1 MGKIDKY
8 NMGLDYLTKYD
19 FKNKEKNLNDY
30 ITYMLNR
37 SIIMFKYHNLP
48 DTMPQREIELLLQCN
63 GWGCVCEINGNL
75 YCLNGGLGGLPNA
88 YNMPTEIIITNPYLK
103 YNKTLKIDEECV
115 IIPNDSMYIGL
126 LPLYNRYCTML
137 VENDITMILATVN
150 KRVQNLLSA
159 NDDNTVESAKE
170 FLKKVYNGEI
180 GVIAES
186 KLFDSLKVNAS
197 SVNSTVSMTELF
209 EFEQYVKASLYNEI
223 GLSAN
228 YNMKR
233 ERLTSA
239 EVETNTDNL
248 YPLVDDMIN
257 QRRKAVEKINE
268 MFGTNIEV
276 EFNSSWDNRPFNGAS
291 IHNTVEEVGNEE
303 LEMNGVATNETTADN
318 GGETDV
324 YTTDRSDV
332 ATDDEN
338 VDKDVENVDI
348 EEKEETENVSDETS
362 ENGGTAET
370 SNDDETTDETNAE
383 TEDET
388 TEEKEVETKEEKTE
402 ETKEETTEK
411 TDDEKPVEDEETE
424 DEKEDEK

>member
-8 NMGLDYLTKYD
+8 NMGLEYITKYD

-37 SIIMFKYHNLP
+37 SVTMFKYHNLP

-63 GWGCVCEINGNL
+63 GWGCVCEIDGNL
-75 YCLNGGLGGLPNA
+75 YCLNGGLGGVPNA
-88 YNMPTEIIITNPYLK
+88 YNMPTEIIINNPYLN
-103 YNKTLKIDEECV
+103 YNKTLTIDTDCV
-115 IIPNDSMYIGL
+115 IIPNDSMYVGL
-126 LPLYNRYCTML
+126 LPMYNRYCTML

-159 NDDNTVESAKE
+159 NDDNTVESAKN
-170 FLKKVYNGEI
+170 FLKKVFDGEL

-268 MFGTNIEV
+268 MFGTNIEI

-291 IHNTVEEVGNEE
+291 IHNVEEEVNGSE
-303 LEMNGVATNETTADN
+303 LVTE
-318 GGETDV
+318 
-324 YTTDRSDV
+324 
-332 ATDDEN
+332 
-338 VDKDVENVDI
+338 DVENVGDNVENPDSEVVEDVEKA
-348 EEKEETENVSDETS
+348 EERGETETQ
-362 ENGGTAET
+362 
-370 SNDDETTDETNAE
+370 NDDE
-383 TEDET
+383 
-388 TEEKEVETKEEKTE
+388 
-402 ETKEETTEK
+402 K
-411 TDDEKPVEDEETE
+411 TDETE
-424 DEKEDEK
+424 DEKEVETEEETTTETEETEEKTDEEIEEEKEDEEKKNV

>member
-1 MGKIDKY
+1 MGNIDKY
-8 NMGLDYLTKYD
+8 NMGLEYITKYD

-37 SIIMFKYHNLP
+37 SVTMFKYHNLP

-63 GWGCVCEINGNL
+63 GWGCVCEIDGNL
-75 YCLNGGLGGLPNA
+75 YCLNGGLGGVPNA
-88 YNMPTEIIITNPYLK
+88 YNMPTEIIINNPYLN
-103 YNKTLKIDEECV
+103 YNKTLTIDTDCV
-115 IIPNDSMYIGL
+115 IMPNDSMYIGL
-126 LPLYNRYCTML
+126 LPMYNRYCTML

-159 NDDNTVESAKE
+159 NDDNTVESAKN
-170 FLKKVYNGEI
+170 FLKKVFDGEL

-268 MFGTNIEV
+268 MFGTNIEI

-291 IHNTVEEVGNEE
+291 IHNVEEEVNGSE
-303 LEMNGVATNETTADN
+303 LVTE
-318 GGETDV
+318 
-324 YTTDRSDV
+324 
-332 ATDDEN
+332 
-338 VDKDVENVDI
+338 DVENVGDNVENPDSEVVEDVGKA
-348 EEKEETENVSDETS
+348 EERGETETQ
-362 ENGGTAET
+362 
-370 SNDDETTDETNAE
+370 NDDEKTDETETETNDVSEEETTTE

-388 TEEKEVETKEEKTE
+388 NVEKT
-402 ETKEETTEK
+402 
-411 TDDEKPVEDEETE
+411 EETE
-424 DEKEDEK
+424 DEKEVETEEETTTETEEETEEKTDEETEEEKEDEEKKNV

>member
-1 MGKIDKY
+1 MGNIDKY
-8 NMGLDYLTKYD
+8 NMGLEYITKYD

-37 SIIMFKYHNLP
+37 SVTMFKYHNLP

-75 YCLNGGLGGLPNA
+75 YCLNGGLGGIPNA
-88 YNMPTEIIITNPYLK
+88 YNMPTEIIINNPYLN
-103 YNKTLKIDEECV
+103 YNKTLTIDTDCV
-115 IIPNDSMYIGL
+115 IIPNDSMYVGL
-126 LPLYNRYCTML
+126 LPMYNRYCTML

-159 NDDNTVESAKE
+159 NDDNTVESAKN
-170 FLKKVYNGEI
+170 FLKKVFDGEL

-186 KLFDSLKVNAS
+186 KLFDSLKVNTS

-268 MFGTNIEV
+268 MFGTNIEI

-291 IHNTVEEVGNEE
+291 IHNVEEEVNGSE
-303 LEMNGVATNETTADN
+303 LVTE
-318 GGETDV
+318 
-324 YTTDRSDV
+324 
-332 ATDDEN
+332 
-338 VDKDVENVDI
+338 DVENVVDNVENPDSEVI
-348 EEKEETENVSDETS
+348 EDVGKAEERGKTETQ
-362 ENGGTAET
+362 
-370 SNDDETTDETNAE
+370 NDDEKTDETETETNDVSEEETTTE

-388 TEEKEVETKEEKTE
+388 NV
-402 ETKEETTEK
+402 
-411 TDDEKPVEDEETE
+411 ETE
-424 DEKEDEK
+424 DEKEVETEEETTTETEEKTDEETEEKTDEETEEEKEDEEKKNV

>member
-8 NMGLDYLTKYD
+8 NIGLEYITRYD

-37 SIIMFKYHNLP
+37 SVTMFKYHNLP

-63 GWGCVCEINGNL
+63 GWGCVCEIDGDL
-75 YCLNGGLGGLPNA
+75 YCLNGGLGGVPNA
-88 YNMPTEIIITNPYLK
+88 YNMPTEIIINNPYLN
-103 YNKTLKIDEECV
+103 YNKTLTIDTDCV

-126 LPLYNRYCTML
+126 LPMYNRYCTML

-159 NDDNTVESAKE
+159 NDDNTVESAKN
-170 FLKKVYNGEI
+170 FLKKVFDGEL

-268 MFGTNIEV
+268 MFGTNIEI

-291 IHNTVEEVGNEE
+291 IHNVEEEVNGSELVTEDVSEE
-303 LEMNGVATNETTADN
+303 ETT
-318 GGETDV
+318 T
-324 YTTDRSDV
+324 
-332 ATDDEN
+332 
-338 VDKDVENVDI
+338 
-348 EEKEETENVSDETS
+348 
-362 ENGGTAET
+362 
-370 SNDDETTDETNAE
+370 E

-388 TEEKEVETKEEKTE
+388 NVEKTEKTEDEKELETEEETTTETEEKTDEETEEKTDEEKEVEK
-402 ETKEETTEK
+402 
-411 TDDEKPVEDEETE
+411 EDEEKKN
-424 DEKEDEK
+424 D

>member
-1 MGKIDKY
+1 MSKIDKY

-19 FKNKEKNLNDY
+19 FKDKSKNLNDY

-37 SIIMFKYHNLP
+37 SIVMFKYHNLP
-48 DTMPQREIELLLQCN
+48 ETMPQREIELLLQCN
-63 GWGCVCEINGNL
+63 GWGCVCEIDGNL
-75 YCLNGGLGGLPNA
+75 YCLNGGLGGVPNA
-88 YNMPTEIIITNPYLK
+88 YNMPTEIVISNPYLK
-103 YNKTLKIDEECV
+103 YNKTLTIDKDCI
-115 IIPNDSMYIGL
+115 IIPNDSMYSGL

-248 YPLVDDMIN
+248 YPLVDDMLN
-257 QRRKAVEKINE
+257 QRRKALEKINE

-291 IHNTVEEVGNEE
+291 VHNTTEEIGIEN
-303 LEMNGVATNETTADN
+303 LETT
-318 GGETDV
+318 
-324 YTTDRSDV
+324 
-332 ATDDEN
+332 
-338 VDKDVENVDI
+338 DVENVVESGDNSESEKI
-348 EEKEETENVSDETS
+348 EDVESS

-370 SNDDETTDETNAE
+370 SNDDETSTETEDETNAE
-383 TEDET
+383 TTDET
-388 TEEKEVETKEEKTE
+388 TEETENETDVETTEETEEEIEVETEEERTVE
-402 ETKEETTEK
+402 
-411 TDDEKPVEDEETE
+411 TDDETE
-424 DEKEDEK
+424 DETEEEKEDEENKNA

>member
-8 NMGLDYLTKYD
+8 NMGLEYITKYD

-37 SIIMFKYHNLP
+37 SVTMFKYHNLP

-63 GWGCVCEINGNL
+63 GWGCVCEIEGNL
-75 YCLNGGLGGLPNA
+75 YCLNGGLGGVPNA
-88 YNMPTEIIITNPYLK
+88 YNMPTEIIINNPYLN
-103 YNKTLKIDEECV
+103 YNKTLTIGTDCV
-115 IIPNDSMYIGL
+115 IIPNDSMYVGL
-126 LPLYNRYCTML
+126 LPMYNRYCTML

-159 NDDNTVESAKE
+159 NDDNTVESAKN
-170 FLKKVYNGEI
+170 FLKKVFDGEL

-186 KLFDSLKVNAS
+186 KLFDTLKVNAS

-239 EVETNTDNL
+239 EVETNTDSL

-268 MFGTNIEV
+268 MFGVNIEI
-276 EFNSSWDNRPFNGAS
+276 EFTSSWDNRPFNGAS
-291 IHNTVEEVGNEE
+291 IHNVEDEVNPTE
-303 LEMNGVATNETTADN
+303 LVTE
-318 GGETDV
+318 
-324 YTTDRSDV
+324 
-332 ATDDEN
+332 
-338 VDKDVENVDI
+338 DVENVV
-348 EEKEETENVSDETS
+348 EEETNVEEPNDVS
-362 ENGGTAET
+362 E
-370 SNDDETTDETNAE
+370 
-383 TEDET
+383 
-388 TEEKEVETKEEKTE
+388 
-402 ETKEETTEK
+402 EETTTE
-411 TDDEKPVEDEETE
+411 TEEETE
-424 DEKEDEK
+424 DEKEVETNEETTTETEEETEDEKEVEETEDEKEVETNEETTTETEEETNVKETEDEKEV

>member
-8 NMGLDYLTKYD
+8 NMGLEYITKYD

-37 SIIMFKYHNLP
+37 SVTMFKYHNLP

-75 YCLNGGLGGLPNA
+75 YCLNGGLGGVPNA
-88 YNMPTEIIITNPYLK
+88 YNMPTEIIINNPYLN
-103 YNKTLKIDEECV
+103 YNKTLTIDTDCV
-115 IIPNDSMYIGL
+115 IIPNDSMYVGL
-126 LPLYNRYCTML
+126 LPMYNRYCTML

-159 NDDNTVESAKE
+159 NDDNTVESAKN
-170 FLKKVYNGEI
+170 FLKKVFDGEL

-268 MFGTNIEV
+268 MFGTNIEI

-291 IHNTVEEVGNEE
+291 IHNVKDEVNPTE
-303 LEMNGVATNETTADN
+303 LVTE
-318 GGETDV
+318 
-324 YTTDRSDV
+324 
-332 ATDDEN
+332 
-338 VDKDVENVDI
+338 DVENVGDNVENSDSEGVEDVGKA
-348 EEKEETENVSDETS
+348 EERGETETQNDDEKTNETETETNDVSKEET
-362 ENGGTAET
+362 
-370 SNDDETTDETNAE
+370 TTE

-388 TEEKEVETKEEKTE
+388 NVEKT
-402 ETKEETTEK
+402 
-411 TDDEKPVEDEETE
+411 EETE
-424 DEKEDEK
+424 DEKEVETEEETTTETKEKTDEETKEKTDEETEEKEVEKEDEEKKND

>member
-8 NMGLDYLTKYD
+8 NMGLEYITKYD

-37 SIIMFKYHNLP
+37 SVTMFKYHNLP

-63 GWGCVCEINGNL
+63 GWGCVCEIDGNL
-75 YCLNGGLGGLPNA
+75 YCLNGGLGGVPNA
-88 YNMPTEIIITNPYLK
+88 YNMPTEIIINNPYLN
-103 YNKTLKIDEECV
+103 YNKTLTIDTDCV
-115 IIPNDSMYIGL
+115 IIPNDSMYVGL
-126 LPLYNRYCTML
+126 LPMYNRYCTML

-159 NDDNTVESAKE
+159 NDDNTVESAKN
-170 FLKKVYNGEI
+170 FLKKVFDGEL

-268 MFGTNIEV
+268 MFGANIEI

-291 IHNTVEEVGNEE
+291 IHNVEEEVKGTE
-303 LEMNGVATNETTADN
+303 LVTE
-318 GGETDV
+318 
-324 YTTDRSDV
+324 
-332 ATDDEN
+332 
-338 VDKDVENVDI
+338 DVENVGNNVENPDSKEMEDVGKA
-348 EEKEETENVSDETS
+348 EERGETKTQ
-362 ENGGTAET
+362 
-370 SNDDETTDETNAE
+370 NDDETTDETETETNDVSEEETTTE

-388 TEEKEVETKEEKTE
+388 NVEKTE
-402 ETKEETTEK
+402 ETT
-411 TDDEKPVEDEETE
+411 EETE
-424 DEKEDEK
+424 DEKEVETEEETTTETEEETEEKTDEETEEEKEDEEKKNV

>member
-8 NMGLDYLTKYD
+8 NMGLEYITKYD

-37 SIIMFKYHNLP
+37 SVTMFKYHNLP

-75 YCLNGGLGGLPNA
+75 YCLNGGLGGVPNA
-88 YNMPTEIIITNPYLK
+88 YNMPTEIIINNPYLN
-103 YNKTLKIDEECV
+103 YNKTLTIDTDCV
-115 IIPNDSMYIGL
+115 IIPNDSMYVGL
-126 LPLYNRYCTML
+126 LPMYNRYCTML

-159 NDDNTVESAKE
+159 NDDNTVESAKN
-170 FLKKVYNGEI
+170 FLKKVFDGEL

-268 MFGTNIEV
+268 MFGANIEI

-291 IHNTVEEVGNEE
+291 IHNVEEEVNGSE
-303 LEMNGVATNETTADN
+303 LVTE
-318 GGETDV
+318 
-324 YTTDRSDV
+324 
-332 ATDDEN
+332 
-338 VDKDVENVDI
+338 DVENVGDNVENSDSEVVEDVGKA
-348 EEKEETENVSDETS
+348 EERGETETQ
-362 ENGGTAET
+362 
-370 SNDDETTDETNAE
+370 NDDEKTDETETETNDVSEEETTE

-388 TEEKEVETKEEKTE
+388 NVEKT
-402 ETKEETTEK
+402 
-411 TDDEKPVEDEETE
+411 EETE
-424 DEKEDEK
+424 DEKEVETTTETEEKTNEETEEKTDEEKEVEKEDEEKKNY

>member
-1 MGKIDKY
+1 MGNIDKY
-8 NMGLDYLTKYD
+8 NMGLEYITKYD

-37 SIIMFKYHNLP
+37 SVTMFKYHNLP

-75 YCLNGGLGGLPNA
+75 YCLNGGLGGVPNA
-88 YNMPTEIIITNPYLK
+88 YNMPTEIIINNPYLN
-103 YNKTLKIDEECV
+103 YNKTLTIDTDCV
-115 IIPNDSMYIGL
+115 IIPNDSMYVGL
-126 LPLYNRYCTML
+126 LPMYNRYCTML

-159 NDDNTVESAKE
+159 NDDNTVESAKN
-170 FLKKVYNGEI
+170 FLKKVFDGEL

-268 MFGTNIEV
+268 MFGTNIEI

-291 IHNTVEEVGNEE
+291 IHNVEEEVNGSE
-303 LEMNGVATNETTADN
+303 LVTE
-318 GGETDV
+318 
-324 YTTDRSDV
+324 
-332 ATDDEN
+332 
-338 VDKDVENVDI
+338 DVENVGDNVENPDSEVVEDVEKA
-348 EEKEETENVSDETS
+348 EERGETETQ
-362 ENGGTAET
+362 
-370 SNDDETTDETNAE
+370 NDDEKTDETETETNDVSEEETTTE

-388 TEEKEVETKEEKTE
+388 NVEKT
-402 ETKEETTEK
+402 
-411 TDDEKPVEDEETE
+411 EETE
-424 DEKEDEK
+424 DEKEVETEEETTTETEEKTDEETEKTDEEIEEEKEDEEKKNV

>member
-8 NMGLDYLTKYD
+8 NMGLEHITKYD

-37 SIIMFKYHNLP
+37 SITMFKYHNLP

-63 GWGCVCEINGNL
+63 GWGCVCEIEGNL
-75 YCLNGGLGGLPNA
+75 YCLNGGLGGVPNA
-88 YNMPTEIIITNPYLK
+88 YNMPTEIIINNPYLN
-103 YNKTLKIDEECV
+103 YNKTLTIDTDCV
-115 IIPNDSMYIGL
+115 IIPNDSMYVGL
-126 LPLYNRYCTML
+126 LPMYNRYCTML

-150 KRVQNLLSA
+150 KRIQNLLSA
-159 NDDNTVESAKE
+159 NDDNTVESAKN
-170 FLKKVYNGEI
+170 FLKKVFDGEL

-186 KLFDSLKVNAS
+186 KLFDTLKVNAS

-239 EVETNTDNL
+239 EVETNTDSL

-268 MFGTNIEV
+268 MFGINIEI

-291 IHNTVEEVGNEE
+291 IHNVEDEVNPTE
-303 LEMNGVATNETTADN
+303 LVTE
-318 GGETDV
+318 
-324 YTTDRSDV
+324 
-332 ATDDEN
+332 
-338 VDKDVENVDI
+338 DVENVVEDTG
-348 EEKEETENVSDETS
+348 K
-362 ENGGTAET
+362 
-370 SNDDETTDETNAE
+370 AE
-383 TEDET
+383 TEAED
-388 TEEKEVETKEEKTE
+388 EKEVETEE
-402 ETKEETTEK
+402 ETNEETTTEA
-411 TDDEKPVEDEETE
+411 E
-424 DEKEDEK
+424 DEKEVETEEETNEEND

>member
-1 MGKIDKY
+1 MGNIDKY
-8 NMGLDYLTKYD
+8 NMGLEYITKYD

-37 SIIMFKYHNLP
+37 SVTMFKYHNLP

-63 GWGCVCEINGNL
+63 GWGCVCEIDGNL
-75 YCLNGGLGGLPNA
+75 YCLNGGLGGVPNA
-88 YNMPTEIIITNPYLK
+88 YNMPTEIIINNPYLN
-103 YNKTLKIDEECV
+103 YNKTLTIDTDCV
-115 IIPNDSMYIGL
+115 IIPNDSMYVGL
-126 LPLYNRYCTML
+126 LPMYNRYCTML

-159 NDDNTVESAKE
+159 NDDNTVESAKN
-170 FLKKVYNGEI
+170 FLKKVFDGEL

-268 MFGTNIEV
+268 MFGTNIEI

-291 IHNTVEEVGNEE
+291 IHNVEEEVNGSE
-303 LEMNGVATNETTADN
+303 LATE
-318 GGETDV
+318 
-324 YTTDRSDV
+324 
-332 ATDDEN
+332 
-338 VDKDVENVDI
+338 DVENVGDNV
-348 EEKEETENVSDETS
+348 ENPDSEETQNVGKAEERGET
-362 ENGGTAET
+362 ET
-370 SNDDETTDETNAE
+370 QNDDEKIDETE
-383 TEDET
+383 TETNDVSEEET
-388 TEEKEVETKEEKTE
+388 KDEKEVETTTETE
-402 ETKEETTEK
+402 EETTTETEETTEE
-411 TDDEKPVEDEETE
+411 TEETTEETE
-424 DEKEDEK
+424 DEKEVETTTETEEKTDEETEEEKEDEEKKNV

>member
-8 NMGLDYLTKYD
+8 NMGLEHITKYD

-37 SIIMFKYHNLP
+37 SITMFKYHNLP

-63 GWGCVCEINGNL
+63 GWGCVCEIEGNL
-75 YCLNGGLGGLPNA
+75 YCLNGGLGGVPNA
-88 YNMPTEIIITNPYLK
+88 YNMPTEIIINNPYLN
-103 YNKTLKIDEECV
+103 YNKTLTIDTDCV
-115 IIPNDSMYIGL
+115 IIPNDSMYVGL
-126 LPLYNRYCTML
+126 LPMYNRYCTML

-159 NDDNTVESAKE
+159 NDDNTVESAKN
-170 FLKKVYNGEI
+170 FLKKVFDGEL

-186 KLFDSLKVNAS
+186 KLFDTLKVNAS

-239 EVETNTDNL
+239 EVETNTDSL

-268 MFGTNIEV
+268 MFGVNIEI

-291 IHNTVEEVGNEE
+291 IHNVEDEVNPTE
-303 LEMNGVATNETTADN
+303 LVTE
-318 GGETDV
+318 
-324 YTTDRSDV
+324 
-332 ATDDEN
+332 
-338 VDKDVENVDI
+338 DVENVVEDTG
-348 EEKEETENVSDETS
+348 K
-362 ENGGTAET
+362 
-370 SNDDETTDETNAE
+370 AE
-383 TEDET
+383 TETNDVSE
-388 TEEKEVETKEEKTE
+388 
-402 ETKEETTEK
+402 EETT
-411 TDDEKPVEDEETE
+411 TETE
-424 DEKEDEK
+424 DEKEVETEEETNEETTTETEDEKEVETEETNEETTTETEDEKEVETEEETNEEND

>member
-8 NMGLDYLTKYD
+8 NMGLEHITKYD

-37 SIIMFKYHNLP
+37 SATMFKYHNLP

-63 GWGCVCEINGNL
+63 GWGCVCEIEDNL
-75 YCLNGGLGGLPNA
+75 YCLNGGLGGVPNA
-88 YNMPTEIIITNPYLK
+88 YNMPTEIIINNPYLN
-103 YNKTLKIDEECV
+103 YNKTLTIDTDCV
-115 IIPNDSMYIGL
+115 IIPNDSMYVGL
-126 LPLYNRYCTML
+126 LPMYNRYCTML

-159 NDDNTVESAKE
+159 NDNNTVESAKN
-170 FLKKVYNGEI
+170 FLKKVFDGEL

-268 MFGTNIEV
+268 MFGVNIEI

-291 IHNTVEEVGNEE
+291 IHNVEDEVNPTE
-303 LEMNGVATNETTADN
+303 LVTE
-318 GGETDV
+318 
-324 YTTDRSDV
+324 
-332 ATDDEN
+332 
-338 VDKDVENVDI
+338 DVENVV
-348 EEKEETENVSDETS
+348 EERGETETQ
-362 ENGGTAET
+362 
-370 SNDDETTDETNAE
+370 NDVLE
-383 TEDET
+383 
-388 TEEKEVETKEEKTE
+388 
-402 ETKEETTEK
+402 EETTTE
-411 TDDEKPVEDEETE
+411 TEEETNVETTEETE
-424 DEKEDEK
+424 DEKEVETEEETTTETEEETNVETTEETEDEKEVETEEETTTETEEETDEEK

>member
-1 MGKIDKY
+1 MGNIDKY
-8 NMGLDYLTKYD
+8 NMGLEYITKYD

-37 SIIMFKYHNLP
+37 SVTMFKYHNLP

-63 GWGCVCEINGNL
+63 GWGCVCEIDGNL
-75 YCLNGGLGGLPNA
+75 YCLNGGLGGVPNA
-88 YNMPTEIIITNPYLK
+88 YNMPTEIIINNPYLN
-103 YNKTLKIDEECV
+103 YNKTLTIDTDCV
-115 IIPNDSMYIGL
+115 IIPNDSMYVGL
-126 LPLYNRYCTML
+126 LPMYNRYCTML

-159 NDDNTVESAKE
+159 NDDNTVESAKN
-170 FLKKVYNGEI
+170 FLKKVFDGEL
-180 GVIAES
+180 GVIADS

-268 MFGTNIEV
+268 MFGTNIEI

-291 IHNTVEEVGNEE
+291 IHNVEEEVNGSE
-303 LEMNGVATNETTADN
+303 LVTE
-318 GGETDV
+318 
-324 YTTDRSDV
+324 
-332 ATDDEN
+332 
-338 VDKDVENVDI
+338 DVENVVDNVENSDSEVVEDVGKA
-348 EEKEETENVSDETS
+348 EERGETETQ
-362 ENGGTAET
+362 
-370 SNDDETTDETNAE
+370 NDDKKTDETETETNDVSEEETTTE
-383 TEDET
+383 TEDE
-388 TEEKEVETKEEKTE
+388 KNVEKT
-402 ETKEETTEK
+402 
-411 TDDEKPVEDEETE
+411 EETE
-424 DEKEDEK
+424 DEKELETEEETTTETEEETKEKTDEEIEEKTDEETEEEKEDEEKKNV

>member
-37 SIIMFKYHNLP
+37 SVIMFKYHNLP

-63 GWGCVCEINGNL
+63 GWGCVCEIDGNL

-88 YNMPTEIIITNPYLK
+88 YNMPTEIIITNPYLN
-103 YNKTLKIDEECV
+103 YNKTLTIDKDCI
-115 IIPNDSMYIGL
+115 IIPNDSMYNGL

-159 NDDNTVESAKE
+159 NDDNTVESAKK
-170 FLKKVYNGEI
+170 FLEKVFNGEI

-209 EFEQYVKASLYNEI
+209 EFEQYVKASMFNEI

-257 QRRKAVEKINE
+257 NRRKAVEKINE

-291 IHNTVEEVGNEE
+291 VHNTVEEIGNEE
-303 LEMNGVATNETTADN
+303 LETNGVATNETTNAV
-318 GGETDV
+318 GTETDDNP
-324 YTTDRSDV
+324 TDKSDV
-332 ATDDEN
+332 ATTVETVDE
-338 VDKDVENVDI
+338 DVENVDI
-348 EEKEETENVSDETS
+348 EEKEDTENINNETS
-362 ENGGTAET
+362 ENGGTVETQNDDET
-370 SNDDETTDETNAE
+370 SAETTDETN
-383 TEDET
+383 DET
-388 TEEKEVETKEEKTE
+388 TEETTVETEI
-402 ETKEETTEK
+402 ETKEETTEE
-411 TDDEKPVEDEETE
+411 TEEEKPVEEETE
-424 DEKEDEK
+424 DEEEKDKK

>member
-8 NMGLDYLTKYD
+8 NMGLEYITKYD

-37 SIIMFKYHNLP
+37 SVTMFKYHNLP

-63 GWGCVCEINGNL
+63 GWGCVCEIEGNL
-75 YCLNGGLGGLPNA
+75 YCLNGGLGGVPNA
-88 YNMPTEIIITNPYLK
+88 YNMPTEIIINNPYLN
-103 YNKTLKIDEECV
+103 YNKTLTIGTDCV
-115 IIPNDSMYIGL
+115 IIPNDNMYVGL
-126 LPLYNRYCTML
+126 LPMYNRYCTML

-159 NDDNTVESAKE
+159 NDDNTVESAKN
-170 FLKKVYNGEI
+170 FLKKVFDGEL

-186 KLFDSLKVNAS
+186 KLFDTLKVNAS

-239 EVETNTDNL
+239 EVETNTDSL

-257 QRRKAVEKINE
+257 QRRKSVEKINE
-268 MFGTNIEV
+268 MFGVNIEI

-291 IHNTVEEVGNEE
+291 IHNVEDEVSPTE
-303 LEMNGVATNETTADN
+303 LVTE
-318 GGETDV
+318 
-324 YTTDRSDV
+324 
-332 ATDDEN
+332 
-338 VDKDVENVDI
+338 DVENVVEDTG
-348 EEKEETENVSDETS
+348 K
-362 ENGGTAET
+362 
-370 SNDDETTDETNAE
+370 AE
-383 TEDET
+383 TETNDVSEEET
-388 TEEKEVETKEEKTE
+388 TTETEDEKEVETE
-402 ETKEETTEK
+402 
-411 TDDEKPVEDEETE
+411 EETE
-424 DEKEDEK
+424 DEKEVETEETNEETTTETEKETNVEETEEETNEEND

>member
-8 NMGLDYLTKYD
+8 NMGLEHITKYD

-37 SIIMFKYHNLP
+37 SITMFKYHNLP

-63 GWGCVCEINGNL
+63 GWGCVCEIEGNL
-75 YCLNGGLGGLPNA
+75 YCLNGGLGGVPNA
-88 YNMPTEIIITNPYLK
+88 YNMPTEIIINNPYLN
-103 YNKTLKIDEECV
+103 YNKTLTIDTDCV
-115 IIPNDSMYIGL
+115 IIPNDSMYVGL
-126 LPLYNRYCTML
+126 LPMYNRYCTML

-150 KRVQNLLSA
+150 KRIQNLLSA
-159 NDDNTVESAKE
+159 NDDNTVESAKN
-170 FLKKVYNGEI
+170 FLKKVFDGEL

-186 KLFDSLKVNAS
+186 KLFDTLKVNAS

-239 EVETNTDNL
+239 EVETNTDSL

-268 MFGTNIEV
+268 MFGINIEI

-291 IHNTVEEVGNEE
+291 IHNVEDEVNPTE
-303 LEMNGVATNETTADN
+303 LVTE
-318 GGETDV
+318 
-324 YTTDRSDV
+324 
-332 ATDDEN
+332 
-338 VDKDVENVDI
+338 DVENVVEDTG
-348 EEKEETENVSDETS
+348 K
-362 ENGGTAET
+362 AE
-370 SNDDETTDETNAE
+370 D
-383 TEDET
+383 
-388 TEEKEVETKEEKTE
+388 EKEVETEE
-402 ETKEETTEK
+402 ETNEETTTEA
-411 TDDEKPVEDEETE
+411 E
-424 DEKEDEK
+424 DEKEVETEEETNEETITEAEDEKEVETEEETNEEND

>member
-8 NMGLDYLTKYD
+8 NMGLEYITKYD

-37 SIIMFKYHNLP
+37 SVTMFKYHNLP

-63 GWGCVCEINGNL
+63 GWGCVCKIDGNL
-75 YCLNGGLGGLPNA
+75 YCLNGGLGGVPNA
-88 YNMPTEIIITNPYLK
+88 YNMPTEIIINNPYLN
-103 YNKTLKIDEECV
+103 YNKTLTIDTDCV
-115 IIPNDSMYIGL
+115 IIPNDSMYVGL
-126 LPLYNRYCTML
+126 LPMYNRYCTML

-159 NDDNTVESAKE
+159 NDDNTVESAKN
-170 FLKKVYNGEI
+170 FLKKVFDGEL

-268 MFGTNIEV
+268 MFGTNIEI

-291 IHNTVEEVGNEE
+291 IHNVEEEVNGSE
-303 LEMNGVATNETTADN
+303 LVTE
-318 GGETDV
+318 
-324 YTTDRSDV
+324 
-332 ATDDEN
+332 
-338 VDKDVENVDI
+338 DVENVGDNVENPDSEVVEDVGKA
-348 EEKEETENVSDETS
+348 EERGETETQ
-362 ENGGTAET
+362 
-370 SNDDETTDETNAE
+370 NDDEKTNETETETNDVSEEETTTE

-388 TEEKEVETKEEKTE
+388 NV
-402 ETKEETTEK
+402 EK
-411 TDDEKPVEDEETE
+411 TDETE
-424 DEKEDEK
+424 DEKEVETEEETTTETEEKTDEETEEKTDEEKEVEKEDEEKKND

>member
-1 MGKIDKY
+1 MGNIDKY
-8 NMGLDYLTKYD
+8 NMGLEYITKYD

-37 SIIMFKYHNLP
+37 SVTMFKYHNLP

-63 GWGCVCEINGNL
+63 GWGCVCEIDGNL
-75 YCLNGGLGGLPNA
+75 YCLNGGLGGVPNA
-88 YNMPTEIIITNPYLK
+88 YNMPTEIIINNPYLN
-103 YNKTLKIDEECV
+103 YNKTLTIDTDCV
-115 IIPNDSMYIGL
+115 IMPNDSMYIGL
-126 LPLYNRYCTML
+126 LPMYNRYCTML

-159 NDDNTVESAKE
+159 NDDNTVESAKN
-170 FLKKVYNGEI
+170 FLKKVFDGEL

-248 YPLVDDMIN
+248 YPLVDDMID

-268 MFGTNIEV
+268 MFGTNIEI

-291 IHNTVEEVGNEE
+291 IHNVEEEVNGSE
-303 LEMNGVATNETTADN
+303 LVTE
-318 GGETDV
+318 
-324 YTTDRSDV
+324 
-332 ATDDEN
+332 
-338 VDKDVENVDI
+338 DVENVGDNVENPDSEVI
-348 EEKEETENVSDETS
+348 EDVGKAEERGETETQ
-362 ENGGTAET
+362 
-370 SNDDETTDETNAE
+370 NDDEKTDETETNDVSEEETTTE

-388 TEEKEVETKEEKTE
+388 NVEKTE
-402 ETKEETTEK
+402 DETNVEK
-411 TDDEKPVEDEETE
+411 TEETE
-424 DEKEDEK
+424 DEKEVETEEETTTETEEETEEKTDEEIEEKTDEETEEEKEDEEKKNV

>member
-8 NMGLDYLTKYD
+8 NMGLGYITKYD

-37 SIIMFKYHNLP
+37 SVTMFKYHNLP

-63 GWGCVCEINGNL
+63 GWGCVCEIDGNL
-75 YCLNGGLGGLPNA
+75 YCLNGGLGGVPNA
-88 YNMPTEIIITNPYLK
+88 YSMPTEIIINNPYLN
-103 YNKTLKIDEECV
+103 YSRTLAIDTDCV
-115 IIPNDSMYIGL
+115 IIPNDSMYAGL
-126 LPLYNRYCTML
+126 LPMYGRYCTML

-159 NDDNTVESAKE
+159 NDDNTVESAKN
-170 FLKKVYNGEI
+170 FLKKVFDGEL

-197 SVNSTVSMTELF
+197 STNSTVSMTELF
-209 EFEQYVKASLYNEI
+209 EFEQYVKASMYNEI

-257 QRRKAVEKINE
+257 QRRKAVEKING
-268 MFGTNIEV
+268 MFGTDIEI

-291 IHNTVEEVGNEE
+291 IHNVEEEVNGTE
-303 LEMNGVATNETTADN
+303 L
-318 GGETDV
+318 
-324 YTTDRSDV
+324 
-332 ATDDEN
+332 
-338 VDKDVENVDI
+338 
-348 EEKEETENVSDETS
+348 
-362 ENGGTAET
+362 
-370 SNDDETTDETNAE
+370 E
-383 TEDET
+383 TEDAENVGDN
-388 TEEKEVETKEEKTE
+388 VETPDSEEMEERGETE
-402 ETKEETTEK
+402 TQN
-411 TDDEKPVEDEETE
+411 DETE
-424 DEKEDEK
+424 DEKEVETEEETEEEKKNV

>member
-1 MGKIDKY
+1 MGDIDKY
-8 NMGLDYLTKYD
+8 NMGLEYVTKYD
-19 FKNKEKNLNDY
+19 FKNKNKNLNDY

-48 DTMPQREIELLLQCN
+48 DTMPQREIELLLQTN
-63 GWGCVCEINGNL
+63 GWGCVCEIDGNL
-75 YCLNGGLGGLPNA
+75 YCLNGGLGGVPNA
-88 YNMPTEIIITNPYLK
+88 YNMPTEIIISNPYLK
-103 YNKTLKIDEECV
+103 FNKTLTIDTDCV
-115 IIPNDSMYIGL
+115 VIPNDSMYVGL

-159 NDDNTVESAKE
+159 NDDNTVESAKN
-170 FLKKVYNGEI
+170 FLKKVYDGEL

-291 IHNTVEEVGNEE
+291 IHNVEEEVNGEM
-303 LEMNGVATNETTADN
+303 LETET
-318 GGETDV
+318 
-324 YTTDRSDV
+324 
-332 ATDDEN
+332 
-338 VDKDVENVDI
+338 VENVDNVVDSAES
-348 EEKEETENVSDETS
+348 EEVTEDVENTKDGGTTEQTDETETVDEPNAETTDEVSEETDT
-362 ENGGTAET
+362 
-370 SNDDETTDETNAE
+370 ETTDETEVETTDKTEVETEEETTEETEVETEEETTTE

-388 TEEKEVETKEEKTE
+388 TVET
-402 ETKEETTEK
+402 
-411 TDDEKPVEDEETE
+411 DEETE
-424 DEKEDEK
+424 EKEDEEETEK

>member
-1 MGKIDKY
+1 MGNIDKY
-8 NMGLDYLTKYD
+8 NMGLEYITKYD

-37 SIIMFKYHNLP
+37 SVTMFKYHNLP

-63 GWGCVCEINGNL
+63 GWGCVCEIDGNL
-75 YCLNGGLGGLPNA
+75 YCLNGGLGGVPNA
-88 YNMPTEIIITNPYLK
+88 YNMPTEIIINNPYLN
-103 YNKTLKIDEECV
+103 YNKTLTIDTDCV
-115 IIPNDSMYIGL
+115 IMPNDSMYVGL
-126 LPLYNRYCTML
+126 LPMYNRYCTML

-159 NDDNTVESAKE
+159 NDDNTVESAKN
-170 FLKKVYNGEI
+170 FLKKVFDGEL

-268 MFGTNIEV
+268 MFGTNIEI

-291 IHNTVEEVGNEE
+291 IHNVEEEVNGSE
-303 LEMNGVATNETTADN
+303 LVTE
-318 GGETDV
+318 
-324 YTTDRSDV
+324 
-332 ATDDEN
+332 
-338 VDKDVENVDI
+338 DVENVGDNVENSDSEVVEDVGKA
-348 EEKEETENVSDETS
+348 EERGETETQNETETETNDVSEEET
-362 ENGGTAET
+362 
-370 SNDDETTDETNAE
+370 TTE

-388 TEEKEVETKEEKTE
+388 NVEKTE
-402 ETKEETTEK
+402 ETTEETKDEKKVETEEETTTETEEK
-411 TDDEKPVEDEETE
+411 TDEETE
-424 DEKEDEK
+424 EEKEDEEKKNV

>member
-8 NMGLDYLTKYD
+8 NMGLEYITKYD

-37 SIIMFKYHNLP
+37 SVTMFKYHNLP

-63 GWGCVCEINGNL
+63 GWGCVCEIEGNL
-75 YCLNGGLGGLPNA
+75 YCLNGGLGGVPNA
-88 YNMPTEIIITNPYLK
+88 YNMPTEIIINNPYLN
-103 YNKTLKIDEECV
+103 YNKTLTIGTDCV
-115 IIPNDSMYIGL
+115 IIPNDSMYVGL
-126 LPLYNRYCTML
+126 LPMYNRYCTML

-159 NDDNTVESAKE
+159 NDDNTVESAKN
-170 FLKKVYNGEI
+170 FLKKVFDGEL

-186 KLFDSLKVNAS
+186 KLFDTLKVNAS

-239 EVETNTDNL
+239 EVETNTDSL

-268 MFGTNIEV
+268 MFGVNIEI
-276 EFNSSWDNRPFNGAS
+276 EFTSSWDNRPFNGAS
-291 IHNTVEEVGNEE
+291 IHNVEDEVNPTE
-303 LEMNGVATNETTADN
+303 LVTE
-318 GGETDV
+318 
-324 YTTDRSDV
+324 
-332 ATDDEN
+332 
-338 VDKDVENVDI
+338 DVENVV
-348 EEKEETENVSDETS
+348 EEETNVEEPNDVS
-362 ENGGTAET
+362 E
-370 SNDDETTDETNAE
+370 
-383 TEDET
+383 
-388 TEEKEVETKEEKTE
+388 
-402 ETKEETTEK
+402 EETTE
-411 TDDEKPVEDEETE
+411 TEEETE
-424 DEKEDEK
+424 DEKEVETEEETNVEETEDEKEVETNEETTTETEEETNVKETEDEKEV

>member
-8 NMGLDYLTKYD
+8 NMGLEHITKYD

-37 SIIMFKYHNLP
+37 SITMFKYHNLP

-63 GWGCVCEINGNL
+63 GWGCVCEIEGNL
-75 YCLNGGLGGLPNA
+75 YCLNGGLGGVPNA
-88 YNMPTEIIITNPYLK
+88 YNMPTEIIINNPYLN
-103 YNKTLKIDEECV
+103 YNKTLTIDTDCV
-115 IIPNDSMYIGL
+115 IIPNDSMYVGL
-126 LPLYNRYCTML
+126 LPMYNRYCTML

-159 NDDNTVESAKE
+159 NDDNTVESAKN
-170 FLKKVYNGEI
+170 FLKKVFDGEL

-186 KLFDSLKVNAS
+186 KLFDTLKVNAS

-239 EVETNTDNL
+239 EVETNTDSL

-268 MFGTNIEV
+268 MFGVNIEI

-291 IHNTVEEVGNEE
+291 IHNVEDEVNPTE
-303 LEMNGVATNETTADN
+303 LVTE
-318 GGETDV
+318 
-324 YTTDRSDV
+324 
-332 ATDDEN
+332 
-338 VDKDVENVDI
+338 DVENVVEDTG
-348 EEKEETENVSDETS
+348 K
-362 ENGGTAET
+362 
-370 SNDDETTDETNAE
+370 AE
-383 TEDET
+383 TETNDVSE
-388 TEEKEVETKEEKTE
+388 
-402 ETKEETTEK
+402 EETT
-411 TDDEKPVEDEETE
+411 TETE
-424 DEKEDEK
+424 DEKEVETEEETNEETTTETEDEKEVETEEETNEETTTETEDEKEVETEEETNEEND

>member
-1 MGKIDKY
+1 MGNIDKY
-8 NMGLDYLTKYD
+8 NMGLEYITKYD

-37 SIIMFKYHNLP
+37 SVTMFKYHNLP

-75 YCLNGGLGGLPNA
+75 YCLNGGLGGVPNA
-88 YNMPTEIIITNPYLK
+88 YNMPTEIIINNPYLN
-103 YNKTLKIDEECV
+103 YNKTLTIDTDCV
-115 IIPNDSMYIGL
+115 IIPNDSMYVGL
-126 LPLYNRYCTML
+126 LPMYNRYCTML

-159 NDDNTVESAKE
+159 NDDNTVESAKN
-170 FLKKVYNGEI
+170 FLKKVFDGEL

-268 MFGTNIEV
+268 MFGTNIEI

-291 IHNTVEEVGNEE
+291 IHNVEEEVNGSE
-303 LEMNGVATNETTADN
+303 LVTE
-318 GGETDV
+318 
-324 YTTDRSDV
+324 
-332 ATDDEN
+332 
-338 VDKDVENVDI
+338 DVENVGDNLKNSDSEVVEDVGKA
-348 EEKEETENVSDETS
+348 EERGETKTQ
-362 ENGGTAET
+362 
-370 SNDDETTDETNAE
+370 NDDEKTDET
-383 TEDET
+383 
-388 TEEKEVETKEEKTE
+388 
-402 ETKEETTEK
+402 
-411 TDDEKPVEDEETE
+411 
-424 DEKEDEK
+424 

>member
-8 NMGLDYLTKYD
+8 NMGLEHITKYD

-37 SIIMFKYHNLP
+37 SITMFKYHNLP

-63 GWGCVCEINGNL
+63 GWGCVCEIEDNL
-75 YCLNGGLGGLPNA
+75 YCLNGGLGGVPNA
-88 YNMPTEIIITNPYLK
+88 YNMPTEIIINNPYLN
-103 YNKTLKIDEECV
+103 YNKTLTIDTDCV
-115 IIPNDSMYIGL
+115 IIPNDSMYVGL
-126 LPLYNRYCTML
+126 LPMYNRYCTML

-159 NDDNTVESAKE
+159 NDDNTVESAKN
-170 FLKKVYNGEI
+170 FLKKVFDGEL

-186 KLFDSLKVNAS
+186 KLFDTLKVNAS

-239 EVETNTDNL
+239 EVETNTDSL

-268 MFGTNIEV
+268 MFGVNIEI

-291 IHNTVEEVGNEE
+291 IHNVEDEVNPTE
-303 LEMNGVATNETTADN
+303 LVTE
-318 GGETDV
+318 
-324 YTTDRSDV
+324 
-332 ATDDEN
+332 
-338 VDKDVENVDI
+338 DVENVVEDTG
-348 EEKEETENVSDETS
+348 K
-362 ENGGTAET
+362 
-370 SNDDETTDETNAE
+370 AE
-383 TEDET
+383 TETNDVSE
-388 TEEKEVETKEEKTE
+388 
-402 ETKEETTEK
+402 EETT
-411 TDDEKPVEDEETE
+411 TETE
-424 DEKEDEK
+424 DEKEVETEEETNEETTTETEDEKEVETEEETNEEND

>member
-1 MGKIDKY
+1 MGNIDKY
-8 NMGLDYLTKYD
+8 NMGLKYITKYD

-37 SIIMFKYHNLP
+37 SVTMFKYHNLP

-75 YCLNGGLGGLPNA
+75 YCLNGGLGGVPNA
-88 YNMPTEIIITNPYLK
+88 YNMPTEIIINNPYLN
-103 YNKTLKIDEECV
+103 YNKTLTIDTDCV
-115 IIPNDSMYIGL
+115 IIPNDSMYVGL
-126 LPLYNRYCTML
+126 LPMYNRYCTML

-159 NDDNTVESAKE
+159 NDDNTVESAKN
-170 FLKKVYNGEI
+170 FLKKVFDGEL

-268 MFGTNIEV
+268 MFGTNIEI

-291 IHNTVEEVGNEE
+291 IHNVEEEVNGSE
-303 LEMNGVATNETTADN
+303 LVTE
-318 GGETDV
+318 
-324 YTTDRSDV
+324 
-332 ATDDEN
+332 
-338 VDKDVENVDI
+338 DVENVGDNVENPDSEVVEDVGKA
-348 EEKEETENVSDETS
+348 EERGETETQ
-362 ENGGTAET
+362 
-370 SNDDETTDETNAE
+370 NDDEKTNETETETNDVSEEETTTE

-388 TEEKEVETKEEKTE
+388 NVEKT
-402 ETKEETTEK
+402 
-411 TDDEKPVEDEETE
+411 EETE
-424 DEKEDEK
+424 DEKEVETEEETTTETEEETEEKTDEETEVEKEDEEKKND

>member
-1 MGKIDKY
+1 MSKIDKY

-19 FKNKEKNLNDY
+19 FKDKSKNLNDY

-37 SIIMFKYHNLP
+37 SIVMFKYHNLP

-63 GWGCVCEINGNL
+63 GWGCVCEVDGNL
-75 YCLNGGLGGLPNA
+75 YCLNGGLGGVPNA
-88 YNMPTEIIITNPYLK
+88 YNMPTEIVISNPYLK
-103 YNKTLKIDEECV
+103 YNKTLTIDKDCI
-115 IIPNDSMYIGL
+115 IIPNDSMYSGL

-159 NDDNTVESAKE
+159 NDDNTVESAKN
-170 FLKKVYNGEI
+170 FLKKVFDGEL

-268 MFGTNIEV
+268 MFGTNIEI

-291 IHNTVEEVGNEE
+291 IHNVEEEVNGSE
-303 LEMNGVATNETTADN
+303 LVTE
-318 GGETDV
+318 
-324 YTTDRSDV
+324 
-332 ATDDEN
+332 
-338 VDKDVENVDI
+338 DVENVGDNVENPDS
-348 EEKEETENVSDETS
+348 EEMQNVGKAEERGETETQ
-362 ENGGTAET
+362 
-370 SNDDETTDETNAE
+370 NDDEKIDETE
-383 TEDET
+383 TETNDVSEEETKDEKDVET
-388 TEEKEVETKEEKTE
+388 TTETEEKT
-402 ETKEETTEK
+402 
-411 TDDEKPVEDEETE
+411 DEETE
-424 DEKEDEK
+424 EEKEDEEKKNV

>member
-1 MGKIDKY
+1 MGNIDKY
-8 NMGLDYLTKYD
+8 NMGLDYATKYD
-19 FKNKEKNLNDY
+19 FKNKSKNLNDY

-48 DTMPQREIELLLQCN
+48 ETMPQREIELLLQTN
-63 GWGCVCEINGNL
+63 GWGCVCEIDGNL
-75 YCLNGGLGGLPNA
+75 YCLNGGLGGVPNA
-88 YNMPTEIIITNPYLK
+88 YNMPTEIIISNPYLK
-103 YNKTLKIDEECV
+103 FNKTLTIDKDCV
-115 IIPNDSMYIGL
+115 VISNDSMYVGL

-150 KRVQNLLSA
+150 KRIQNLLSA
-159 NDDNTVESAKE
+159 NDDNTVESAKT
-170 FLKKVYNGEI
+170 FLKKVYDGEL

-186 KLFDSLKVNAS
+186 KLFDSLKVNNS
-197 SVNSTVSMTELF
+197 STNAQVSLTDLF

-291 IHNTVEEVGNEE
+291 VHNVTEEINGEE
-303 LEMNGVATNETTADN
+303 LVTE
-318 GGETDV
+318 
-324 YTTDRSDV
+324 
-332 ATDDEN
+332 
-338 VDKDVENVDI
+338 DVENVGDNVENPNS
-348 EEKEETENVSDETS
+348 EEMENVEST
-362 ENGGTAET
+362 ENGGIAET
-370 SNDDETTDETNAE
+370 SNEDETSTETEDETNSETTDETTEE

-388 TEEKEVETKEEKTE
+388 EVETEE
-402 ETKEETTEK
+402 ETKEETT
-411 TDDEKPVEDEETE
+411 VETDEETE
-424 DEKEDEK
+424 TETEEKTDEETEEEKEDEEKENV

>member
-1 MGKIDKY
+1 MGNIDKY
-8 NMGLDYLTKYD
+8 NMGLEYITKYD

-37 SIIMFKYHNLP
+37 SVTMFKYHNLP

-63 GWGCVCEINGNL
+63 GWGCVCEIDGNL
-75 YCLNGGLGGLPNA
+75 YCLNGGLGGVPNA
-88 YNMPTEIIITNPYLK
+88 YNMPTEIIINNPYLN
-103 YNKTLKIDEECV
+103 YNKTLTIDTDCV

-126 LPLYNRYCTML
+126 LPMYNRYCTML

-159 NDDNTVESAKE
+159 NDDNTVESAKN
-170 FLKKVYNGEI
+170 FLKKVFDGEL

-239 EVETNTDNL
+239 EVETNTDSL

-268 MFGTNIEV
+268 MFGTNIEI

-291 IHNTVEEVGNEE
+291 IHNVEEEVNGSE
-303 LEMNGVATNETTADN
+303 LVTE
-318 GGETDV
+318 
-324 YTTDRSDV
+324 
-332 ATDDEN
+332 
-338 VDKDVENVDI
+338 DVENVGDNVENSDSEVVEDVGKA
-348 EEKEETENVSDETS
+348 EERGKTETQNYDEK
-362 ENGGTAET
+362 
-370 SNDDETTDETNAE
+370 TDETETETNDVSEEETTTE

-388 TEEKEVETKEEKTE
+388 NVEKT
-402 ETKEETTEK
+402 
-411 TDDEKPVEDEETE
+411 EETE
-424 DEKEDEK
+424 DEKEVETEEETTTETEEKTDEETEEKTDEEKEVEKEDEEKKND

>member
-1 MGKIDKY
+1 MGNIDKY
-8 NMGLDYLTKYD
+8 NMGLEYITKYD
-19 FKNKEKNLNDY
+19 FKNKEKNLSDY

-37 SIIMFKYHNLP
+37 SVTMFKYHNLP

-63 GWGCVCEINGNL
+63 GWGCVCEIDGNL
-75 YCLNGGLGGLPNA
+75 YCLNGGLGGVPNA
-88 YNMPTEIIITNPYLK
+88 YNMPTEIIINNPYLN
-103 YNKTLKIDEECV
+103 YNKTLTIDTDCV
-115 IIPNDSMYIGL
+115 IMPNDSMYIGL
-126 LPLYNRYCTML
+126 LPMYNRYCTML

-159 NDDNTVESAKE
+159 NDDNTVESAKN
-170 FLKKVYNGEI
+170 FLKKVFDGEL

-248 YPLVDDMIN
+248 YPLVDNMIN

-268 MFGTNIEV
+268 MFGTNIEI

-291 IHNTVEEVGNEE
+291 IHNVVEEVNGSE
-303 LEMNGVATNETTADN
+303 LVTE
-318 GGETDV
+318 
-324 YTTDRSDV
+324 
-332 ATDDEN
+332 
-338 VDKDVENVDI
+338 DVENVGDNVENPDSEVVEDVEKA
-348 EEKEETENVSDETS
+348 EERGETEIQ
-362 ENGGTAET
+362 
-370 SNDDETTDETNAE
+370 NDDEKTDETETETNDVSEEETTE

-388 TEEKEVETKEEKTE
+388 NVEKT
-402 ETKEETTEK
+402 
-411 TDDEKPVEDEETE
+411 EETE
-424 DEKEDEK
+424 DEKEVETEEETEEKTDEEIEEKTDEETEEEKEDEEKKNV

>member
-1 MGKIDKY
+1 MGNIDKY
-8 NMGLDYLTKYD
+8 NMGLEYITKYD

-37 SIIMFKYHNLP
+37 SVTMFKYHNLP

-63 GWGCVCEINGNL
+63 GWGCVCEIDGNL
-75 YCLNGGLGGLPNA
+75 YCLNGGLGGVPNA
-88 YNMPTEIIITNPYLK
+88 YNMPTEIIINNPYLN
-103 YNKTLKIDEECV
+103 YNKTLTIDTDCV
-115 IIPNDSMYIGL
+115 IIPNDSMYVGL
-126 LPLYNRYCTML
+126 LPMYNRYCTML

-159 NDDNTVESAKE
+159 NDDNTVESAKN
-170 FLKKVYNGEI
+170 FLKKVFDGEL

-268 MFGTNIEV
+268 MFGTNIEI

-291 IHNTVEEVGNEE
+291 IHNVEEEVNGSE
-303 LEMNGVATNETTADN
+303 LVTE
-318 GGETDV
+318 
-324 YTTDRSDV
+324 
-332 ATDDEN
+332 
-338 VDKDVENVDI
+338 DVENVGDNVENPDSEVVEDAEKA
-348 EEKEETENVSDETS
+348 EERGETETQ
-362 ENGGTAET
+362 
-370 SNDDETTDETNAE
+370 NDDEKTDETETETNDVSEEETTTE

-388 TEEKEVETKEEKTE
+388 NVEKT
-402 ETKEETTEK
+402 
-411 TDDEKPVEDEETE
+411 EETE
-424 DEKEDEK
+424 DEKEVETEEETTTETEEKTDEETEEKTDEEIEEEKEDEEKKNV

>member
-8 NMGLDYLTKYD
+8 NMGLDHITKYD

-37 SIIMFKYHNLP
+37 SITMFKYHNLP

-63 GWGCVCEINGNL
+63 GWGCVCEIEGNL
-75 YCLNGGLGGLPNA
+75 YCLNGGLGGVPNA
-88 YNMPTEIIITNPYLK
+88 YNMPTEIIINNPYLN
-103 YNKTLKIDEECV
+103 YNKTLTIDTDCV
-115 IIPNDSMYIGL
+115 IIPNDSMYVGL
-126 LPLYNRYCTML
+126 LPMYNRYCTML

-159 NDDNTVESAKE
+159 NDDNTVESAKN
-170 FLKKVYNGEI
+170 FLKKVFDGEL

-186 KLFDSLKVNAS
+186 KLFDTLKVNAS

-239 EVETNTDNL
+239 EVETNTDSL

-268 MFGTNIEV
+268 MFGVNIEI

-291 IHNTVEEVGNEE
+291 IHNVEDEVNPTE
-303 LEMNGVATNETTADN
+303 LVTE
-318 GGETDV
+318 
-324 YTTDRSDV
+324 
-332 ATDDEN
+332 
-338 VDKDVENVDI
+338 DVENVVEDTG
-348 EEKEETENVSDETS
+348 K
-362 ENGGTAET
+362 
-370 SNDDETTDETNAE
+370 AE
-383 TEDET
+383 TETNVVSE
-388 TEEKEVETKEEKTE
+388 
-402 ETKEETTEK
+402 EETT
-411 TDDEKPVEDEETE
+411 TETE
-424 DEKEDEK
+424 DEKEVETEEETNEETTTETEDEKEVETEEETNEETTTETEDEKEVETEEETNEEND